1 MKKLHV
7 SSVSI
12 LFAALCLAFTAC
24 NQGVTAGNGTG
35 TVRVV
40 IGGETARAVDAAGM
54 PVFDEKNTTI
64 TVTGEDGTKLAEGR
78 TSVTVEVGIGTKIT
92 VKAVVTTAAGV
103 WRGSTEHTVTE
114 GDNPVAV
121 KLSKAPNSVGNILI
135 DVVEQNPKYGQVKFK
150 LAGGKELVS
159 QALID
164 PHDQE
169 YLVTARDSIGRIY
182 VLYTEGPFSSA
193 TPHFKC
199 YDTEGNE
206 DNGFEAAITGKLP
219 SGVTLNKIK
228 TMTVDAKTNT
238 IFIVGMDMTGS
249 KHAYAVTE
257 KGHNNFT
264 LSNGFDLTSFIG
276 SGSTIQ
282 TAAAYNGT
290 LFFTVPPSA
299 HGASGMENKLVAVKA
314 ELSGY
319 ALTLTKKDEKTL
331 PKLRP
336 HNARNNTECSGLF
349 ADESGVYCLLSDQ
362 NLYGGN
368 LYALGQIVRY
378 QYSGSA
384 FTGETKIGLN
394 PKAEGTDGIPFD
406 AQYFSNPVG
415 FIGYDEENIY
425 IADDGYNIEY
435 LNETWRTNGNK
446 NRIAAFNRKTNE
458 ITFTDTA
465 ATWYEQKPEYK
476 HPNTKILLWKKGDGS
491 TYYGMQYWVADTAN
505 TAIPATP
512 TDALWFSNQ
521 SAVTPTDVFCYDQ
534 DGNLYILYK
543 DSSNYK
549 VRQFA
554 LKEDGSYEKAAAQD
568 LNLRTS
574 DTVYAIAVD
583 VSNGRNY
590 LYYYTE
596 TPTPTPTP
604 TNKKIE
610 RFKWEDVFFNFGS
623 KDHDYTITLSSGK
636 VTALAANKD
645 GVFASVKETYQEV
658 VSGVNNI
665 DKYRLKVKKYKKADG
680 SLDSQ
685 ITLEDAVSY
694 TDVTTGDPIADPN
707 PGQDPDQACNQYQ
720 ETINALQIGNGKLY
734 GISSKLHRK
743 WKLYNGS
750 HFTDVFKHSSIL
762 YTIGDT
768 KEALP
773 SSPLAKE
780 ARPVDDTNKVGYGFY
795 RFIAVKYD
803 EAERIRL
810 IIASDSAWG
819 DGVSIQ
825 NGVNSDRIV
834 EFNLKDMVFGE
845 VKESGGTFSKT
856 LNNSGFFWN

>member
-54 PVFDEKNTTI
+54 PVFDGTNTKI
-64 TVTGEDGTKLAEGR
+64 TVTGEDGTKLAEGT

-114 GDNPVAV
+114 GDNPVSV

-135 DVVEQNPKYGQVKFK
+135 DVVEQNPKYGQVVKFK

-159 QALID
+159 KALISN
-164 PHDQE
+164 QE

-182 VLYTEGPFSSA
+182 VLYKEGHGSNA
-193 TPHFKC
+193 TLHFKR

-206 DNGFEAAITGKLP
+206 DAGFEAAIMPKLP
-219 SGVTLNKIK
+219 SDISINI
-228 TMTVDAKTNT
+228 MTVDAKTGT
-238 IFIVGMDMTGS
+238 IFIVGMAPTDGS

-264 LSNGFDLTSFIG
+264 LSNDFNLASFIE
-276 SGSTIQ
+276 SGNTIQ

-476 HPNTKILLWKKGDGS
+476 YPNTKILLWEKDSSSGKFHYWTSADG
-491 TYYGMQYWVADTAN
+491 TEAFTAANKLFEYVAG
-505 TAIPATP
+505 PGHE
-512 TDALWFSNQ
+512 
-521 SAVTPTDVFCYDQ
+521 PTDVFCYDQ

-543 DSSNYK
+543 DGSHYK
-549 VRQFA
+549 VRRFELKNGTSYATGVDSHA
-554 LKEDGSYEKAAAQD
+554 LSTPSSPSY
-568 LNLRTS
+568 
-574 DTVYAIAVD
+574 IAVD
-583 VSNGRNY
+583 IFGGQNY
-590 LYYYTE
+590 LYCGYKDSTNDWKVE
-596 TPTPTPTP
+596 RMSWIGNFATLTTPYPIWSITVG
-604 TNKKIE
+604 NDLSKK
-610 RFKWEDVFFNFGS
+610 
-623 KDHDYTITLSSGK
+623 L
-636 VTALAANKD
+636 TALAANKD
-645 GVFASVKETYQEV
+645 GVFVATKETYQDG
-658 VSGVNNI
+658 SI
-665 DKYRLKVKKYKKADG
+665 DKYRLKVQKYDKETGVDTGDVMVDNSVAVGSPPPSPSHNDYTTANTSITGLQVVEGQLYAITATEERLHKYK
-680 SLDSQ
+680 DS
-685 ITLEDAVSY
+685 
-694 TDVTTGDPIADPN
+694 
-707 PGQDPDQACNQYQ
+707 
-720 ETINALQIGNGKLY
+720 
-734 GISSKLHRK
+734 ISH
-743 WKLYNGS
+743 YVV
-750 HFTDVFKHSSIL
+750 DVFKHSSVL
-762 YTIGDT
+762 YKLPKTKDTFSGSIDAENSHKKNAGD
-768 KEALP
+768 EI
-773 SSPLAKE
+773 
-780 ARPVDDTNKVGYGFY
+780 GYGFY
-795 RFIAVKYD
+795 RFIAVKPKK
-803 EAERIRL
+803 L
-810 IIASDSAWG
+810 VIASDSGWG
-819 DGVSIQ
+819 KDGLVGGHWD
-825 NGVNSDRIV
+825 NDKNNTDTVL
-834 EFNLKDMVFGE
+834 EFDLKNNVFGTD
-845 VKESGGTFSKT
+845 KKAGGTFSKK
-856 LNNSGFFWN
+856 LVVSGFDWN

>member
-64 TVTGEDGTKLAEGR
+64 TVTGEDGTKLAEGT

-114 GDNPVAV
+114 GDNPVSV

-135 DVVEQNPKYGQVKFK
+135 DVVEQNLKYEQVKFK

-159 QALID
+159 QALIAIN
-164 PHDQE
+164 PRDQE

-193 TPHFKC
+193 TPHFKR
-199 YDTEGNE
+199 YDTEGKE

-219 SGVTLNKIK
+219 SGVTLNTIK

-238 IFIVGMDMTGS
+238 IFVVADAGTNLY
-249 KHAYAVTE
+249 AYAVTE
-257 KGHNNFT
+257 TTHNTFT
-264 LSNGFDLTSFIG
+264 WSGAFNLLPPITSLNGIE
-276 SGSTIQ
+276 
-282 TAAAYNGT
+282 AMAAYNNR
-290 LFFTVPPSA
+290 LFLVVDTT
-299 HGASGMENKLVAVKA
+299 GNRCNKLFAYKVVLSATA
-314 ELSGY
+314 FSLEQEGSGIEL
-319 ALTLTKKDEKTL
+319 D
-331 PKLRP
+331 KLRP
-336 HNARNNTECSGLF
+336 HTGCTGLF
-349 ADESGVYCLLSDQ
+349 ADADGVYCLLSDQ

-394 PKAEGTDGIPFD
+394 PKAAGTDGIPFD
-406 AQYFSNPVG
+406 AQYFSAPVG

-425 IADDGYNIEY
+425 IADDGVNIEY
-435 LNETWRTNGNK
+435 LNENYHINGNK

-476 HPNTKILLWKKGDGS
+476 YPNTKILLWEREPSGAFRYWTSADG
-491 TYYGMQYWVADTAN
+491 TEAFTDAN
-505 TAIPATP
+505 KLFDASPSEKP
-512 TDALWFSNQ
+512 TDI
-521 SAVTPTDVFCYDQ
+521 FCYDQ
-534 DGNLYILYK
+534 DGNLYILWT
-543 DSSNYK
+543 DGSGYK
-549 VRQFA
+549 VRRFELKNGTSYAAGVDSHA
-554 LKEDGSYEKAAAQD
+554 LSTPSSPSY
-568 LNLRTS
+568 
-574 DTVYAIAVD
+574 IAVD
-583 VSNGRNY
+583 ISGGQNY
-590 LYYYTE
+590 LYCGYKDI
-596 TPTPTPTP
+596 
-604 TNKKIE
+604 TNNWNIE
-610 RFKWEDVFFNFGS
+610 RMLWIGSNFATLNAPHPIWSIAVESDPS
-623 KDHDYTITLSSGK
+623 KKL
-636 VTALAANKD
+636 TALAANKD
-645 GVFASVKETYQEV
+645 GVFAGVKEPYKDG
-658 VSGVNNI
+658 SI